1 LGFALHSDAGY
12 DFLYPDSFRMPF
24 GLRPATATALLALA
38 GAVPLFAA
46 EAELSGPLRVWAS
59 NPRYFADAN
68 GRPVYLTGSHTWNSL
83 QDYAYAEKPAPPP
96 FDFEAYLAFLR
107 ERHLNFFRL
116 FLWESPVN
124 RSALSS
130 TTYYRPVA
138 YMRRGPGRA
147 ADGLAKFDLSR
158 FDETFFGRM
167 RDRVAA
173 AQRAGV
179 YVSVMLFEGF
189 SITGKGNDGGDPWSA
204 HPFNSLNNV
213 NGIDAGAGNSVH
225 TLKDAA
231 VTAYQEAYV
240 RKVVD
245 TVNGFDNVLYEIT
258 NEDTG
263 SPEDT
268 AWQYHMI
275 RFVRDYERT
284 KAKRHPVG
292 MTVQWPNGSDEV
304 LLASPADW
312 ISPGDRLPRNDGR
325 KVIIN
330 DTDHSFYWVALREQ
344 GIEAQ
349 RTWVWENLAN
359 GNQCLFMDPYL
370 DPSHDPGRNAPDGY
384 RPDPYWE
391 PLRRAMGL
399 ARLQALK
406 LNLAGMLPHPG
417 LSSTAFCLAEP
428 GREYF
433 AIQPKGGASFT
444 LDLTAARS
452 ALTAEWFDIT
462 REATVP
468 GEPVSGGSV
477 QRLRAPFAGPAT
489 IHLVTARH

>member
-1 LGFALHSDAGY
+1 MPLFSRSSAGF
-12 DFLYPDSFRMPF
+12 
-24 GLRPATATALLALA
+24 ALLALSCGCCAYGGEA
-38 GAVPLFAA
+38 G
-46 EAELSGPLRVWAS
+46 LSGPLRVWSA
-59 NPRYFADAN
+59 NPRYFADGK
-68 GRPVYLTGSHTWNSL
+68 GRPVFLAGSHTWNSL
-83 QDYAYAEKPAPPP
+83 QNYTYAEKPAPPP

-138 YMRRGPGRA
+138 YLRTGPGLA
-147 ADGLAKFDLSR
+147 ADGLGKFDLRR
-158 FDETFFGRM
+158 FDEVFFDRM

-173 AQRAGV
+173 AQQAGI

-204 HPFNSLNNV
+204 HPFNPQNNV
-213 NGIDAGAGNSVH
+213 NGVDGGADNRDH
-225 TLKDAA
+225 TLGNAS
-231 VTAYQEAYV
+231 VTSLQEAYV

-275 RFVRDYERT
+275 RFVKDYERT

-292 MTVQWPNGSDEV
+292 MTVQWPNGSDKV
-304 LLASPADW
+304 LLDSPADW

-325 KVIIN
+325 KVIVN
-330 DTDHSFYWVALREQ
+330 DTDHSFYWVALREE
-344 GIEAQ
+344 GVEAQ
-349 RTWVWENLAN
+349 RLWVWENLAN

-384 RPDPYWE
+384 KPDPYWE

-399 ARLQALK
+399 ARLESAK
-406 LNLAGMLPHPG
+406 LDLARMTPHPE
-417 LSSTAFCLAEP
+417 LCSTGFCLADP
-428 GREYF
+428 GRDYF
-433 AIQPKGGASFT
+433 AVQSKGGASFT
-444 LDLTAARS
+444 LDLTGARTPL
-452 ALTAEWFDIT
+452 AAEWFDVA
-462 REATVP
+462 REIWAP
-468 GEPVSGGSV
+468 GGSVAGGSV
-477 QRLRAPFAGPAT
+477 QNFQAPFSGPAT
-489 IHLVTARH
+489 LRVAASPNRP